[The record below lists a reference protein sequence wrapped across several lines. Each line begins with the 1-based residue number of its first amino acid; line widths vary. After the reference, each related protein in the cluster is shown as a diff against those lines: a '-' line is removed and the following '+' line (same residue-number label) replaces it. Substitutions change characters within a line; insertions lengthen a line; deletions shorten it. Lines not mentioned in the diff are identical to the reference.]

1 MHHSEIEIN
10 MKTKDEINYTNM
22 NIATEGGERREK
34 GKRKQLNRK
43 QKRNYKTPHLDNRL
57 PAGAGPAG
65 LTDRYPPTWSDRIH
79 IILRGLLFGP
89 SLSEL
94 HFIDPPS

>member
-1 MHHSEIEIN
+1 MHRSEIEIN

-22 NIATEGGERREK
+22 NIATEGRERREK

-57 PAGAGPAG
+57 PAGAGAAG
-65 LTDRYPPTWSDRIH
+65 NDRQIPTYMVRPNSYYSSAAVVRTVAK
-79 IILRGLLFGP
+79 
-89 SLSEL
+89 
-94 HFIDPPS
+94 